1 MGNQLDAPD
10 ERDTRLDQIPPWLDP
25 ATSALVADIVQ
36 TLVRYRTDVL
46 AVVLYGSVAR
56 HEERPVDISHPS
68 DVDLLAVFDSEDE
81 LLAIHEGKALF
92 DILGMAYDRHLD
104 ILRDVKVMFASR
116 TFSEW
121 DPTFIA
127 NVARDGVLLWARNG
141 LPAPLAG
148 LAKRAGLHPAR

>member
-10 ERDTRLDQIPPWLDP
+10 ERDTRPGQIPPWLDP

-36 TLVRYRTDVL
+36 TLVRYRIDLL

-56 HEERPVDISHPS
+56 HEERPVDTPHPS

-121 DPTFIA
+121 DPIFIA

-148 LAKRAGLHPAR
+148 LAERAGLHPAH